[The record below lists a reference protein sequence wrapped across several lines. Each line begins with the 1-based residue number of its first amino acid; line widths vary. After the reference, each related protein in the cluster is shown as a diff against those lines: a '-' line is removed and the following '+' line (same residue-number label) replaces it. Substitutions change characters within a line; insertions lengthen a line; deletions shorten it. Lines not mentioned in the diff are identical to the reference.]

1 MYLIGE
7 YLYILSKNGL
17 TLKHRTYAINQDD
30 KDLLECKEDLVEELN
45 LQKQEF
51 GIWGGGT

>member
-17 TLKHRTYAINQDD
+17 TLRHKTYVINQNQNDE
-30 KDLLECKEDLVEELN
+30 DLLECKEDLEEELN
-45 LQKQEF
+45 L
-51 GIWGGGT
+51 

>member
-17 TLKHRTYAINQDD
+17 ALRHKTYAINQNQNDE
-30 KDLLECKEDLVEELN
+30 DLLECKEDLEEELN
-45 LQKQEF
+45 L
-51 GIWGGGT
+51 

>member
-17 TLKHRTYAINQDD
+17 TLKHRIYAINQDD

-45 LQKQEF
+45 L
-51 GIWGGGT
+51 